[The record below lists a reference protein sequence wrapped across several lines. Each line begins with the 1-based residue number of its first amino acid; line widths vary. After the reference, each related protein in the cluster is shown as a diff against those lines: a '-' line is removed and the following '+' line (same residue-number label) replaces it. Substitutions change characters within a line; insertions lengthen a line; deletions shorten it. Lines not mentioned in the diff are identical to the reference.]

1 MKIYPNELSFLL
13 QSRVPSEL
21 WLAIGILLCIGL
33 ACIFRMKKSKEQ
45 KWRYIGVL
53 CLAIY
58 VFIVLCNT
66 VIFRTDSHTS
76 RVLLIPFWSYVEAVK
91 ESRSFYLIENLLN
104 IILFVPIGLFLKMT
118 FRNIK
123 FIQILLCGL
132 LFSLTIEIS
141 QLILYRGWFEV
152 DDLMQ
157 NTLGAILG
165 YFIFKILN
173 LCMIKIYDQFRH
185 SANSE

>member
-1 MKIYPNELSFLL
+1 
-13 QSRVPSEL
+13 
-21 WLAIGILLCIGL
+21 
-33 ACIFRMKKSKEQ
+33 
-45 KWRYIGVL
+45 
-53 CLAIY
+53 
-58 VFIVLCNT
+58 
-66 VIFRTDSHTS
+66 
-76 RVLLIPFWSYVEAVK
+76 
-91 ESRSFYLIENLLN
+91 
-104 IILFVPIGLFLKMT
+104 MT

-152 DDLMQ
+152 DALMQ